1 MNKRSWK
8 VVGLLAVVIFL
19 ISACDSLV
27 GSEDIVTE
35 TRDVSNFD
43 SVSLDGSGDAIITQ
57 GGEESL
63 TVETDDNVQEYIT
76 SEVRD
81 GTLYLSKKTR
91 SPSATKLI
99 FRVGVDDISGLE
111 VSGSGDISA
120 DNLIADQLEIKIGSS
135 GSVNINELTAGKV
148 ETEID
153 GSGDVELTGEVT
165 GQTIEIGSSGEYI
178 GGDLHSE
185 TAAVTISG
193 SGDATVWTTE
203 SLETRINKSGSVN
216 YYGDPSVSSSGS
228 GSGDVNNMGSK

>member
-8 VVGLLAVVIFL
+8 VVGLLAIVILL
-19 ISACDSLV
+19 ISACDLLV

-76 SEVRD
+76 AEVRD

-91 SPSATKLI
+91 SPSATELI
-99 FRVGVDDISGLE
+99 FRVGVDDLTGLE
-111 VSGSGDISA
+111 VTGSGDISA
-120 DNLIADQLEIKIGSS
+120 DSLKADQLEIKVGSS
-135 GSVNINELTAGKV
+135 GSVKINELTADKV
-148 ETEID
+148 DTEID
-153 GSGDVELTGEVT
+153 GSGDVELAGEVA

-178 GGDLHSE
+178 GGDLYSE
-185 TAAVTISG
+185 ITAVTIGG
-193 SGDATVWTTE
+193 SGDVTVWTTE
-203 SLETRINKSGSVN
+203 SLDARINSSGSVN